1 MVFNDKNIDKTNQ
14 NILIYGISQVTKYNF
29 LDSLPFNEKFDWV
42 VFNPQI
48 GGSYK
53 DGVSALEAN
62 LEIRLSSYAID
73 DYLKQELGVEFEF
86 TTQVDDTKK
95 TITIHSD
102 SANKSEMQVKLKDLR
117 VWNYY
122 DIFYQ
127 SGQSKREGIESN
139 VVKLRKIL
147 MPL

>member
-1 MVFNDKNIDKTNQ
+1 
-14 NILIYGISQVTKYNF
+14 
-29 LDSLPFNEKFDWV
+29 
-42 VFNPQI
+42 
-48 GGSYK
+48 
-53 DGVSALEAN
+53 
-62 LEIRLSSYAID
+62 
-73 DYLKQELGVEFEF
+73 
-86 TTQVDDTKK
+86 
-95 TITIHSD
+95 
-102 SANKSEMQVKLKDLR
+102 MQVKLKDLR